1 MKAETPINLSSSS
14 DVNSIVARVRA
25 CYLMACFLMVAA
37 SFGNELAGDSPS
49 EVNDLVTGFNTY
61 TKLQEQATTNSVR
74 I

>member
-49 EVNDLVTGFNTY
+49 EVNEFTIAGLGILPLKQLRLV
-61 TKLQEQATTNSVR
+61 
-74 I
+74 